1 MLATYFLCFFI
12 LFGIVDRFILAM
24 CSLSLLLIPA
34 ILSFF
39 ISLNV
44 QFRSLSSSPYS
55 KSAIEEARKCA
66 ATRYELALRSIS
78 EATHDG
84 NHEGT
89 SDDGNSRSDVS
100 III

>member
-1 MLATYFLCFFI
+1 
-12 LFGIVDRFILAM
+12 
-24 CSLSLLLIPA
+24 
-34 ILSFF
+34 
-39 ISLNV
+39 V

-89 SDDGNSRSDVS
+89 SDDGNSRLDVS
-100 III
+100 IIIKYLITCRVYFNPFSIFILHFPFLL